1 MTRRALTLLAM
12 ALAAA
17 CGDAE
22 PVDPVAAGAATST
35 GGGSPTTTDTGSGGH
50 GGDAGPPKR
59 TVETRNP
66 FGNVAKS
73 GNLLWDGD
81 FEWSSPFS
89 DQYGWI
95 NYPQPTSGFG
105 FEGIVIG
112 SACRSGIKCAS
123 VDKGRSI
130 IGIAVSSVD
139 AKLATSFWAKLAK
152 GTCAD
157 VEGRLV
163 SLATNDPGVP
173 ITAESDAP
181 GDDGWCHYE
190 TTVEPQPLKVYLWIH
205 NKTGDVLVVDDAVVE
220 RVPPTKALTAP
231 VDAPP
236 TAALAE
242 EIAAVQAE
250 VRRRAMPVDPPPTA
264 ARRALEA
271 WASKKHTGGAR

>member
-1 MTRRALTLLAM
+1 MKRRASLLLLAF
-12 ALAAA
+12 AAA

-22 PVDPVAAGAATST
+22 PVNPVAGGGATTSDTTTATTTTET
-35 GGGSPTTTDTGSGGH
+35 GGGGS

-73 GNLLWDGD
+73 QNLLWDGD
-81 FEWSSPFS
+81 FEWSSPFA

-95 NYPQPTSGFG
+95 NYPQSASAFG

-112 SACRSGIKCAS
+112 SECRSGIKCAS
-123 VDKGRSI
+123 VAKGKNI

-139 AKLATSFWAKLAK
+139 AKLATSYWAKIQA
-152 GTCAD
+152 GTCSD

-173 ITAESDAP
+173 IAAASEAPDAT
-181 GDDGWCHYE
+181 GWCHFE

-205 NKTGDVLVVDDAVVE
+205 NKTGEPIVVDDAVVE
-220 RVPPTKALTAP
+220 RAPAAKLLTAP
-231 VDAPP
+231 IDAPP
-236 TAALAE
+236 TAELAE
-242 EIAAVQAE
+242 EIRGVQAE
-250 VRRRAMPVDPPPTA
+250 VRRRARPVDPPPTP
-264 ARRALEA
+264 ARRAVEA
-271 WASKKHTGGAR
+271 WAAKRTGGAR